1 MIRPG
6 MQLEVPER
14 FLARSGHLVKPVVG
28 PQEKQVQ
35 KGPSEVKEKEEAPP
49 DDEDGVVM
57 TYRCGDCEE
66 TLDSLGDL
74 KAHAKEHTT
83 KKGKKAKK
91 KDE

>member
-57 TYRCGDCEE
+57 TYRCGDCEGN
-66 TLDSLGDL
+66 LGQPGGP
-74 KAHAKEHTT
+74 KGSCQGAHHEEGQEGQKE
-83 KKGKKAKK
+83 G
-91 KDE
+91 